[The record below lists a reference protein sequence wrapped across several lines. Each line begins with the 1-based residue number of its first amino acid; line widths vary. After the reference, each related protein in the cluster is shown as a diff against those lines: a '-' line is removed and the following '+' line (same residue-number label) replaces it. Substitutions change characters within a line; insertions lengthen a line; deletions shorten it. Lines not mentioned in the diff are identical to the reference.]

1 MYGGS
6 GNTGPNFSL
15 PGCVPY
21 DETVVSSVIA
31 SSSTAPI
38 SSAVATTSAS
48 VSNPTFGTTINS
60 ASVSNPTLGT
70 TISSQFISATISA
83 SNPVLTVTGPSNGP
97 GPGPGPET
105 SYSAS
110 NPILTVTPPTYGPGP
125 QPSYLPPG
133 FYNTTVTFTSRS
145 TTLTYAPPIEPTTA
159 TREADTTV
167 YIPVPVPTTVTF
179 EDTTYTYGP
188 EEPIPTTDS
197 PPTITATEPGT
208 TIVYSNPSITS
219 CTRTGD
225 VFACEGPG
233 AGSTLITATAPGT
246 TVVPTLPLPTTTFV
260 GPSYTAGPTGG
271 GGGSDGGNVGGD
283 GGNEGGSGDG
293 GSGGGGSG
301 GGGSGGGGSGNVT
314 YSVPTPSQTGG
325 PTNTPVG
332 PSATAPGIP
341 SYTGAA
347 ASNVA
352 GLGLAIL
359 GLAAAFA
366 L

>member
-21 DETVVSSVIA
+21 DETVASSVTAAA
-31 SSSTAPI
+31 SSSVVASTSAAAS

-48 VSNPTFGTTINS
+48 VSNPTLGTTISS
-60 ASVSNPTLGT
+60 ASVSNPTLATTVSSESVST
-70 TISSQFISATISA
+70 TIST
-83 SNPVLTVTGPSNGP
+83 SNPILTVTGPSY

-105 SYSAS
+105 TYSAS
-110 NPILTVTPPTYGPGP
+110 NPISTIAPPTYGPGP

-133 FYNTTVTFTSRS
+133 FYNTTVTFSSRS

-159 TREADTTV
+159 TLEEDTTV

-188 EEPIPTTDS
+188 ENPVPTTDS
-197 PPTITATEPGT
+197 PPILTVTEPGT
-208 TIVYSNPSITS
+208 TIVYSNPSITI

-225 VFACEGPG
+225 LFGCGGPD
-233 AGSTLITATAPGT
+233 AGTTLITATVPGT
-246 TVVPTLPLPTTTFV
+246 TIVSQLPLPTTTFV

-271 GGGSDGGNVGGD
+271 GDGGNGGDNGGGD
-283 GGNEGGSGDG
+283 GGNGGGIGDG
-293 GSGGGGSG
+293 GSGGGA
-301 GGGSGGGGSGNVT
+301 SGNGT
-314 YSVPTPSQTGG
+314 YTIPAPSQTGG
-325 PTNTPVG
+325 PYNTPVG
-332 PSATAPGIP
+332 PSATNPGIP
-341 SYTGAA
+341 AYTGAA
-347 ASNVA
+347 ASNAA